1 MYQVPGFCYS
11 AYNFEKQLH
20 FILLDLPDTTTRVY
34 YDTMNDQSSES
45 LVEIV
50 GLELLQQDDLMRLM
64 KQIEEMSFSG
74 DSDDDNDTYAKD
86 SIRLDKVT
94 VGARRRSHY
103 RRNSADSYAND
114 SVEIA
119 RRFLTSK
126 SRRANETKDQLPT
139 EMVFQ
144 PLTTTMESPMDD
156 SKDLPSTPQLGA
168 KDLTKLKPHSLTNR
182 AA

>member
-1 MYQVPGFCYS
+1 MV
-11 AYNFEKQLH
+11 
-20 FILLDLPDTTTRVY
+20 
-34 YDTMNDQSSES
+34 NDQSSTES
-45 LVEIV
+45 LVEII
-50 GLELLQQDDLMRLM
+50 GLELLQQADLMRLI
-64 KQIEEMSFSG
+64 KQMEDLSFSG
-74 DSDDDNDTYAKD
+74 GSNDDNDTYAKD
-86 SIRLDKVT
+86 SIALDKVT
-94 VGARRRSHY
+94 AGARRRSQY

-126 SRRANETKDQLPT
+126 SRRADETKDQLPT

-144 PLTTTMESPMDD
+144 PLKMDAPIDDD
-156 SKDLPSTPQLGA
+156 SKDLPSTQLGA

>member
-1 MYQVPGFCYS
+1 
-11 AYNFEKQLH
+11 
-20 FILLDLPDTTTRVY
+20 
-34 YDTMNDQSSES
+34 MNDQPSERS

-50 GLELLQQDDLMRLM
+50 GLELLQQDDLIRLM

-74 DSDDDNDTYAKD
+74 DSNDDNDTYAKD

-126 SRRANETKDQLPT
+126 SPRVAETKDQLPT

-144 PLTTTMESPMDD
+144 PLTMDTPMDD
-156 SKDLPSTPQLGA
+156 SKDLPSTQLGA